1 MPFAVA
7 HAYEEHDAVMIISA
21 AVAVIVIKIIGISF
35 DIPVVEI
42 FYRDYRDIHIPLC
55 AYALELREKPLFI
68 IIAEDIRIV
77 DEQRIGSFVSDRPRI
92 GRRRHGKAGR
102 AETNTSTQAKTIA
115 VILFFISRSPPY
127 KIPSKWTS
135 HAMP

>member
-35 DIPVVEI
+35 DIPAVEI
-42 FYRDYRDIHIPLC
+42 LYRDYRDIHIPLC

-77 DEQRIGSFVSDRPRI
+77 NEQRIGSFVSNRSRI
-92 GRRRHGKAGR
+92 GRRRHGKSRKSGNKHEYTGKDNR
-102 AETNTSTQAKTIA
+102 RYS
-115 VILFFISRSPPY
+115 LFHKPL
-127 KIPSKWTS
+127 PSL
-135 HAMP
+135 